1 MENQGATHQP
11 TFIGY
16 CPILPKIDCEARDRK
31 SGLGRET
38 TTAGMYACVNAMEST
53 ARGMAARSF
62 AGASSD
68 RLRVTILDLDGWKW
82 KR

>member
-1 MENQGATHQP
+1 MDWGETP
-11 TFIGY
+11 
-16 CPILPKIDCEARDRK
+16 
-31 SGLGRET
+31 T
-38 TTAGMYACVNAMEST
+38 TTAGMHACVNAMEST

-82 KR
+82 EGGRGGDAAVAIRCHSGGL